1 MPRQAKNGSLSGER
15 QQAIPRVVPK
25 LQSLQGKALQGPES
39 TQRAADVCPSTVY
52 PYWSHIRAIL
62 TVGNNPIDTGA
73 AVPTLEEI
81 GQANLILILPTTAHG
96 ILLWGAGGLYYLL
109 EF

>member
-1 MPRQAKNGSLSGER
+1 M
-15 QQAIPRVVPK
+15 
-25 LQSLQGKALQGPES
+25 S
-39 TQRAADVCPSTVY
+39 TLVQYVRTGATSII
-52 PYWSHIRAIL
+52 HAIL
-62 TVGNNPIDTGA
+62 TVGNNPIDTRA

-81 GQANLILILPTTAHG
+81 GQANLILILPTATYS